1 MPMYSSQSPPQYR
14 ERDVAQEGPRR
25 PRPSDVANDQFT
37 SERRSIGRRIFR
49 TLASFFIAA
58 LIGVGV
64 VGVTLA
70 WHSYGDEAKEMVRT
84 WAPSLGWLLPVA
96 TTKSSPDGQGVPAA
110 AVTSPELVQQL
121 KPMALDL
128 TIVRRSV
135 EQLAAT
141 IEQLAAKQEEMA
153 RNIATLQAVEQD
165 ISQKM
170 SSPSRSRAVPP
181 RKPPQPVALS
191 SDTQSSSVPP
201 PPPPAESP
209 LRLLDG
215 PAQSAR

>member
-1 MPMYSSQSPPQYR
+1 MPIYSSQNPPQYR
-14 ERDVAQEGPRR
+14 ERDVVQEGPRR

-37 SERRSIGRRIFR
+37 SERRSIGKRIFR

-84 WAPSLGWLLPVA
+84 WAPSLGWL

-170 SSPSRSRAVPP
+170 SSLSRSRAVPP

-201 PPPPAESP
+201 PQPPAEPP